1 MKNNTYISAIVLFIA
16 VFFTATTNNITAQ
29 SCNQVEILYARN
41 DCFDR
46 NEHDPAGGASGGK
59 ACKETA
65 VCVNQL
71 YNYASS
77 ITGVGWT
84 YNWTVTGPAT
94 VTINPN
100 NTSPNININWPQV
113 GIFILTLTATDPSG
127 NVFTYCLKV
136 NVKEKPNANFTFT
149 PNNVCA
155 GSTITFTGTT
165 TFSSGFMSS
174 WNFGDPSS
182 GSNNYTTVSGNTP
195 VTHQYNTP
203 GTYTVT
209 LITYSFIT
217 VGGGG
222 NPPETPVIKTCCAD
236 TITQTVTILPGTLKI
251 ECISTVCPGDTVKY
265 TAVGCSSVTWLPVIG
280 GTMISSTSNTITIIW
295 GNGNPQ
301 GQIQAQCAGG
311 CIASVPVPIIP
322 TNPVIVGN
330 TSPCN
335 TSTTSYTLP
344 VLPGTFYTWSLT
356 NISTATNY
364 NNLLNTYPDNNTVWI
379 NWASAPPGTYQL
391 TINLDNKHICC
402 NSSGSLTINPSDKW
416 TAFYDQTICA
426 GATANLSVFPAAGTF
441 NWTVLPVN
449 TGVSPLTGTGP
460 TFNPAFTIPGT
471 YTAEVV
477 ETANTYC
484 NSGPTNPQQIKITVL
499 NTPTPGTIT
508 GPSTGCTGSQYTYTM
523 STNAPT
529 GFHYYWSI
537 TGGAGSF
544 QPGNLTNATGN
555 SATILW
561 TTLPGTISVVLQA
574 NGYPPCPSNPVTFNV
589 TQATVG
595 NITGTMNVCVDGTG
609 TYTLSGGTLP
619 PGEVI
624 TWSITPSSQGTILS
638 GQGTNSITV
647 LWHGTTG
654 AGPWPA
660 SISASTACGNATP
673 LTGIMVYPK
682 FNVSIT
688 ASGIDICQPGGV
700 TLTVNGAPGGATYFW
715 SPGGQ
720 TTSSISNITTAG
732 IYTVTVTK
740 GGCTATATYVV
751 EDPFAIIPITCGV
764 GTCNDTATNETLGVT
779 VVKPISGTFTYQWYS
794 GTYPTGT
801 AIGGATSANYTT
813 TTHGNFYVIVT
824 YGTCTKHV
832 SFTVKKVCCPDV
844 NNPQITNVTRDSCNS
859 YTFTGTTPNPTGA
872 TITWNFGDGNTATG
886 ASGVPITHV
895 YNTAGVYCVT
905 FCVGPPSPNPS
916 SCTGN
921 CTATT
926 VTVPIQAGFL
936 YTLGCN
942 GCLNV
947 TNTSTVISSNPSYVT
962 YLWNFGDG
970 NTSTAQN
977 PGPHCYSSGGTYTV
991 TLTITYNDGQ
1001 VTCTST
1007 ATQTVN
1013 YVPLAISI
1021 NPSPVC
1027 TGVPSTFSIAG
1038 SPSFSIV
1045 SYTWNFGDGFTAYN
1059 PSSSHIY
1066 NTAGPFTVTLTIVDA
1081 LGNTCTATSTINVL
1095 SGIGPCTIQPA
1106 YICPG
1111 GAATL
1116 TAPNI
1121 AGATYLWEFES
1132 SPGNWVPAPGTN
1144 NLINYTTTVV
1154 GFYHV
1159 VITGPN
1165 GCKCTSNKV
1174 EVKAVTKPKALIA
1187 ASPSSKLCGPGNV
1200 TLSSVNHLPGYTSEW
1215 WDAGFTNQLSS
1226 GMMFMT
1232 SVSTTTVFNLI
1243 LTNEYG
1249 CADTCALT
1257 ITVNPIP
1264 AQPAITASPTLCEGV
1279 PITLTVTNYPNNITW
1294 NTGANTTS
1302 IVVYSA
1308 GLYTAT
1314 YTDPVTGCSSSKNIK
1329 INRRPPTDL
1338 FPHFCDSIP
1347 CTCRDTTGNFTIYA
1361 PKPLIGA
1368 YASVYNIQWFFNGNP
1383 VGGNTPTFTPA
1394 VTGTYHII
1402 VTDPMTGCKDTSATY
1417 TIKVPPC
1424 DTCDCKESKWGD
1436 IILTKGENKKTAGDP
1451 IRLGDV
1457 KLGAEQQ
1464 KRPGD
1469 PIRLGDVKLGA
1480 EQQKRQGDPVRL
1492 GDVKLGVEQQKRQ
1505 GDPVR
1510 LGDVKLGAE
1519 QQKRQGDPV
1528 RLGDVKLGAEQQKR
1542 QGDPGNDNEKA
1553 DPKNLPQGLKLKCK
1567 ETYELECNQ
1576 PYTISASFICK
1587 DTSCP
1592 PKITYSLQLPSGSPI
1607 TGNAPLTFTP
1617 SQTGVYTLTLYGW
1630 CGNKICD
1637 SCVIDFKVDCKK
1649 ECDCKG
1655 SKWGSKGYTTQ
1666 NQSKPFDCNKSYPV
1680 KCNQPV
1686 TVQAT
1691 YICPDP
1697 NNCPANVTYSLQPP
1711 SGLPVTGNAPLTFIP
1726 SQTGTYTVTL
1736 YGWCGTAKCDSC
1748 KVMFKTECPQ
1758 SDSSCCPYQIKVDT
1772 SKITTTYNQ
1781 QYNATVLTEN
1791 FTISGLAGVPL
1802 TEVRAE
1808 VLSYTITDNYNKECM
1823 KCLNLPYTW
1832 ASVQSATNLGTP
1844 SVPPK
1849 ITMYNSTVHPF
1860 NPTGAGQYKN
1870 PREVVWNNG
1879 STFIINNN
1887 SPVGMNFLLPPP
1899 PAIDCCEFKGR
1910 ICVKFTFRDTQ
1921 CKECEVIACFEFVIK
1936 SKKPF

>member
-1 MKNNTYISAIVLFIA
+1 MKKNTYFLAIVLFVA
-16 VFFTATTNNITAQ
+16 VLFSATSNKLFAQ
-29 SCNQVEILYARN
+29 TCNQVEILYTGN
-41 DCFDR
+41 DCFERD
-46 NEHDPAGGASGGK
+46 HQDPGGASGGK
-59 ACKETA
+59 NCKEIA
-65 VCVNQL
+65 VCVNQP

-84 YNWTVTGPAT
+84 YNWTVTGPAS

-100 NTSPNININWPQV
+100 NTSPNISIVWPQIGV
-113 GIFILTLTATDPSG
+113 FTLTLTATDPSG
-127 NVFTYCLKV
+127 NIFTFCLKV
-136 NVKEKPNANFTFT
+136 NVKEKPNANFTIA

-155 GSTITFTGTT
+155 NSTITFTGTT

-174 WNFGDPSS
+174 WNFGDPPS
-182 GSNNYTTVSGNTP
+182 GSSNYTTVSGNTA
-195 VTHQYNTP
+195 VTHLYTAP

-209 LITYSFIT
+209 LITYSFMT

-222 NPPETPVIKTCCAD
+222 VPNEPPVIKTCCAD
-236 TITQTVTILPGTLKI
+236 TITKTVTILPGTLQI

-265 TAVGCSSVTWLPVIG
+265 TAVGCGSVTWLPVVG
-280 GTMISSTSNTITIIW
+280 GTMIASTATTITIVW
-295 GNGNPQ
+295 GNGTAQ
-301 GQIQAQCAGG
+301 GQIQAQCPGG

-344 VLPGTFYTWSLT
+344 VLPGTFYTWTLT

-402 NSSGSLTINPSDKW
+402 SSNGSLTINPSDKW
-416 TAFYDQTICA
+416 TAYADQTICM
-426 GATANLSVFPAAGTF
+426 GTNANLSVFPVAGTF
-441 NWTVLPVN
+441 NWTVLPPN
-449 TGVSPLTGTGP
+449 GGVTPLTGTGP
-460 TFNPAFTIPGT
+460 TFNPTFANAGS
-471 YTAEVV
+471 YLVEVV

-484 NSGPTNPQQIKITVL
+484 NSGAANPQQIKVTVL
-499 NTPTPGTIT
+499 NTPAPGNIT
-508 GPSTGCTGSQYTYTM
+508 GPATGCAGSQYTYTM

-537 TGGAGSF
+537 TGGAGTF
-544 QPGNLTNATGN
+544 QPGNLSNATGN

-574 NGYPPCPSNPVTFNV
+574 NGFPSCPSTPVTFTV
-589 TQATVG
+589 TAATVG
-595 NITGTMNVCVDGTG
+595 NITCNPPTPPTCMNVCVDGTG
-609 TYTLSGGTLP
+609 SYTLTGGTLP
-619 PGEVI
+619 SGEVI
-624 TWSITPSSQGTILS
+624 TWSITPSSQGTIIS

-654 AGPWPA
+654 VGPWPA
-660 SISASTACGNATP
+660 TINASTSCGNATP

-682 FNVSIT
+682 FAVTIS
-688 ASGIDICQPGGV
+688 ASGIDICQPGGIS
-700 TLTVNGAPGGATYFW
+700 LTVNGAPSGSTISW
-715 SPGGQ
+715 SP
-720 TTSSISNITTAG
+720 SSVTNITTPG
-732 IYTVTVTK
+732 TYTVTVTK

-751 EDPFAIIPITCGV
+751 EDPFAIIPVTCGV
-764 GTCNDTATNETLGVT
+764 GTCNGTATNEALGVI
-779 VVKPISGTFTYQWYS
+779 VVKPVVGTFSFQWYS
-794 GTYPTGT
+794 GTYPSGT

-813 TTHGNFYVIVT
+813 TTHGNFYVVVT
-824 YGTCTKHV
+824 YGTCTKYV

-844 NNPQITNVTRDSCNS
+844 NNPQITNVTRNSCNS

-905 FCVGPPSPNPS
+905 FCVGPPSPNPT

-926 VTVPIQAGFL
+926 VTVPIQANFL

-947 TNTSTVISSNPSYVT
+947 TNTSTVITSNPSYVT

-977 PGPHCYSSGGTYTV
+977 PGPHCYSSAGTYTV

-1001 VTCTST
+1001 VNCTST
-1007 ATQTVN
+1007 VSYNVN
-1013 YVPLAISI
+1013 YVPLAINV

-1027 TGVPSTFSIAG
+1027 TGAPTTFSIAG
-1038 SPSFSIV
+1038 SPSFTIV
-1045 SYTWNFGDGFTAYN
+1045 SWTWNFGDGFTAYT
-1059 PSSSHIY
+1059 SSSTHIY
-1066 NTAGPFTVTLTIVDA
+1066 NLAGPYTVTLTVIDG
-1081 LGNTCTATSTINVL
+1081 LGNTCTATSNITVL
-1095 SGIGPCTIQPA
+1095 PGIGPCTILPA
-1106 YICPG
+1106 YLCPG
-1111 GAATL
+1111 SPATL

-1121 AGATYLWEFES
+1121 VGATYLWEFES
-1132 SPGNWVPAPGTN
+1132 SPNTWVSAPGTN
-1144 NLINYTTTVV
+1144 NAITYTTTVP

-1159 VITGPN
+1159 VITGAN
-1165 GCKCTSNKV
+1165 GCPCTSNKV
-1174 EVKAVTKPKALIA
+1174 EVKAAPKPKAIIA
-1187 ASPSSKLCGPGNV
+1187 AAPSSKLCGPGLV
-1200 TLSSVNHLPGYTSEW
+1200 TLSSPNHLPGYTSDW
-1215 WDAGFTNQLSS
+1215 YANGVYGAPLSS

-1232 SVSTTTVFNLI
+1232 SVSVTTVFNLV
-1243 LTNEYG
+1243 LFNEYG
-1249 CADTCALT
+1249 CSDTCSLT

-1264 AQPAITASPTLCEGV
+1264 AQPIITSSPTLCEGV
-1279 PITLTVTNYPNNITW
+1279 PITLAVTNYANNITW

-1302 IVVYSA
+1302 ITVFSA
-1308 GLYTAT
+1308 GVYTAT

-1329 INRRPPTDL
+1329 VNRRPPTDL

-1347 CTCRDTTGNFTIYA
+1347 CTCRDSTGNFTIYA
-1361 PKPLIGA
+1361 PLPLIGA
-1368 YASVYNIQWFFNGNP
+1368 YASTYNIQWFFNGNP
-1383 VGGNTPTFTPA
+1383 VGGNTPTYTPA

-1402 VTDPMTGCKDTSATY
+1402 LTDPMTGCKDTSATY
-1417 TIKVPPC
+1417 SIVVPPC

-1436 IILTKGENKKTAGDP
+1436 IDLTEGEN
-1451 IRLGDV
+1451 I
-1457 KLGAEQQ
+1457 
-1464 KRPGD
+1464 PGKAKANIGN
-1469 PIRLGDVKLGA
+1469 PGTGN
-1480 EQQKRQGDPVRL
+1480 PV
-1492 GDVKLGVEQQKRQ
+1492 GG
-1505 GDPVR
+1505 
-1510 LGDVKLGAE
+1510 
-1519 QQKRQGDPV
+1519 
-1528 RLGDVKLGAEQQKR
+1528 
-1542 QGDPGNDNEKA
+1542 
-1553 DPKNLPQGLKLKCK
+1553 PQKLKCNSNYVLK
-1567 ETYELECNQ
+1567 CNQ
-1576 PYTISASFICK
+1576 PYTINASYICK
-1587 DTSCP
+1587 DTLCP
-1592 PKITYSLQLPSGSPI
+1592 PKVTYSLQPPSGSPI

-1617 SQTGVYTLTLYGW
+1617 SQTGVYILTLYGW
-1630 CGNKICD
+1630 CGNEICD
-1637 SCVIDFKVDCKK
+1637 SCVIDLTVDCKK

-1666 NQSKPFDCNKSYPV
+1666 NQSKPFECNKTYPV

-1691 YICPDP
+1691 YVCPDP

-1711 SGLPVTGNAPLTFIP
+1711 TGLPITGNAPLTFTP
-1726 SQTGTYTVTL
+1726 NQTGTYTVTL

-1758 SDSSCCPYQIKVDT
+1758 SDSSCCPYEIKVDT
-1772 SKITTTYNQ
+1772 TKVTTTYSQ

-1832 ASVQSATNLGTP
+1832 ASVQSATNLGNP
-1844 SVPPK
+1844 AVPPK

-1887 SPVGMNFLLPPP
+1887 SQVGMNFLLPPP
-1899 PAIDCCEFKGR
+1899 PAIDCCEFKGK
-1910 ICVKFTFRDTQ
+1910 ICVKFTFRDNQ

>member
-1 MKNNTYISAIVLFIA
+1 MKKNNFFYAIVLFVA
-16 VFFTATTNNITAQ
+16 VLFTATANQLSAQ
-29 SCNQVEILYARN
+29 SCNQVEILYTSN

-46 NEHDPAGGASGGK
+46 DQHDVGASGQGK
-59 ACKETA
+59 SCKEIG
-65 VCVNQL
+65 VCVNQP

-77 ITGVGWT
+77 ITGGGWT
-84 YNWTVTGPAT
+84 YNWTVTGPAS

-100 NTSPNININWPQV
+100 NTSPNISIVWPQV
-113 GIFILTLTATDPSG
+113 GVFILTLTATDPSG

-155 GSTITFTGTT
+155 GSIITFTGTT
-165 TFSSGFMSS
+165 TFSSSFMSS
-174 WNFGDPSS
+174 WNFGDPPS
-182 GSNNYTTVSGNTP
+182 GSNNYANVSGNTP
-195 VTHQYNTP
+195 VTHQYNAP

-209 LITYSFIT
+209 LITYSFVI

-222 NPPETPVIKTCCAD
+222 VPNEPPVIKTCCAD
-236 TITQTVTILPGTLKI
+236 TITKTVTITPGTLQI
-251 ECISTVCPGDTVKY
+251 DCISTVCPGDTVKY
-265 TAVGCSSVTWLPVIG
+265 TAIGCSNVTWLPVIG
-280 GTMISSTSNTITIIW
+280 GTQIASTSNTITIVW

-301 GQIQAQCAGG
+301 GQIQAQCPGG

-322 TNPVIVGN
+322 TNPIIVGN

-335 TSTTSYTLP
+335 TLTTSYTLP
-344 VLPGTFYTWSLT
+344 VLPGTFYTWTLT

-379 NWASAPPGTYQL
+379 NWALAPPGTYQL

-402 NSSGSLTINPSDKW
+402 SSSGSLTINPSDKW
-416 TAFYDQTICA
+416 KAYADQTICSTA
-426 GATANLSVFPAAGTF
+426 PNNIANLSVFPAAGTF

-449 TGVSPLTGTGP
+449 SGVSPTTGTGP

-471 YTAEVV
+471 YTVEVT

-484 NSGPTNPQQIKITVL
+484 NSGAMNPQQIKITVL
-499 NTPTPGTIT
+499 NTPTPGVIT
-508 GPSTGCTGSQYTYTM
+508 GPATGCANSQYTYTM

-529 GFHYYWSI
+529 GFHYYWSV
-537 TGGAGSF
+537 TGGAGTF
-544 QPGNLTNATGN
+544 QPGNLANATGN

-561 TTLPGTISVVLQA
+561 TTLPGQITVVLQA
-574 NGYPPCPSNPVTFNV
+574 NGFPPCPSAPVIFNV
-589 TQATVG
+589 TAATVG
-595 NITGTMNVCVDGTG
+595 NITGPVNVCVDGTG
-609 TYTLSGGTLP
+609 VYTLSGGTLP
-619 PGEVI
+619 PGETI
-624 TWSITPSSQGTILS
+624 TWSIASPNTSMGTIIS
-638 GQGTNSITV
+638 GQGTNTITI
-647 LWHGTTG
+647 LWHGQPSG
-654 AGPWPA
+654 GPWGPV
-660 SISASTACGNATP
+660 TLNATTSCGP
-673 LTGIMVYPK
+673 ATALTGIMIYPK
-682 FNVSIT
+682 FSFTIVKT
-688 ASGIDICQPGGV
+688 GTDICTGGV
-700 TLTVNGAPGGATYFW
+700 TLTATGAPGTATHKW
-715 SPGGQ
+715 TPGGQ
-720 TTSSISNITTAG
+720 TSPSITVTTAG
-732 IYTVTVTK
+732 TYCDSVK
-740 GGCTATATYVV
+740 LGGCYYVNCYTV
-751 EDPFAIIPITCGV
+751 EDPLAIIPITCGV
-764 GTCNDTATNETLGVT
+764 GTCNGTATNEVLGVT

-794 GTYPTGT
+794 GTYPSGS
-801 AIGGATSANYTT
+801 AISGATSLTYTT
-813 TTHGNFYVIVT
+813 PSHGNYYVIVT
-824 YGTCTKHV
+824 YGSCTRYLN
-832 SFTVKKVCCPDV
+832 FTVKKVCCPDV
-844 NNPQITNVTRDSCNS
+844 NNPQITYVRNSCNS
-859 YTFTGTTPNPTGA
+859 YTFIGTTPNPTGA
-872 TITWNFGDGNTATG
+872 TITWDFGDGNTASG

-895 YNTAGVYCVT
+895 YATAGVYCVT
-905 FCVGPPSPNPS
+905 FCVGPPSPNPT

-921 CTATT
+921 CAVQT
-926 VTVPIQAGFL
+926 VTVPIQAAFQ

-947 TNTSTVISSNPSYVT
+947 TNTSTVITSNPSYVT

-970 NTSTAQN
+970 NTSTAQS
-977 PGPHCYSSGGTYTV
+977 PGPHCYSLANNYTV

-1001 VTCTST
+1001 VTCSST

-1013 YVPLAISI
+1013 YVPLAINV

-1027 TGVPSTFSIAG
+1027 TGVSTAFSIAG
-1038 SPSFSIV
+1038 SPSFTIV
-1045 SYTWNFGDGFTAYN
+1045 SYTWNFGDGFTAYT
-1059 PSSSHIY
+1059 PSSTHIY
-1066 NTAGPFTVTLTIVDA
+1066 NAPNPYTVTLTVIDA
-1081 LGNTCTATSTINVL
+1081 LGNTCTATSNITVQP
-1095 SGIGPCTIQPA
+1095 GIGPCVILPG

-1116 TAPNI
+1116 AAPNI
-1121 AGATYLWEFES
+1121 AGASYQWEFES

-1174 EVKAVTKPKALIA
+1174 EVKAVTKPKALVA
-1187 ASPSSKLCGPGNV
+1187 ASPTSKLCGPGNV

-1215 WDAGFTNQLSS
+1215 WNWNFSSQLMT
-1226 GMMFMT
+1226 GMMFPT
-1232 SVSTTTVFNLI
+1232 SISSTTVFNLI
-1243 LTNEYG
+1243 LINEYG
-1249 CADTCALT
+1249 CADTCAFT
-1257 ITVNPIP
+1257 VTVNPIP
-1264 AQPAITASPTLCEGV
+1264 AQPVIISSPTLCEGV
-1279 PITLTVTNYPNNITW
+1279 PITLTVTNYASNISW

-1302 IVVYSA
+1302 IVVSA
-1308 GLYTAT
+1308 AGVYTAT
-1314 YTDPVTGCSSSKNIK
+1314 YTDPVTGCTSSKNIK

-1347 CTCRDTTGNFTIYA
+1347 CTCRDSTGNFTIYA

-1368 YASVYNIQWFFNGNP
+1368 FASTYNLQWFFNGNP

-1394 VTGTYHII
+1394 VSGTYYII

-1436 IILTKGENKKTAGDP
+1436 IILTEGENIPGKAKANIGNV
-1451 IRLGDV
+1451 GN
-1457 KLGAEQQ
+1457 GQQ
-1464 KRPGD
+1464 
-1469 PIRLGDVKLGA
+1469 
-1480 EQQKRQGDPVRL
+1480 
-1492 GDVKLGVEQQKRQ
+1492 
-1505 GDPVR
+1505 
-1510 LGDVKLGAE
+1510 
-1519 QQKRQGDPV
+1519 
-1528 RLGDVKLGAEQQKR
+1528 
-1542 QGDPGNDNEKA
+1542 
-1553 DPKNLPQGLKLKCK
+1553 LKCNSNYVLK
-1567 ETYELECNQ
+1567 CNQ
-1576 PYTISASFICK
+1576 PYTINANYICK

-1592 PKITYSLQLPSGSPI
+1592 AKVTYSLQPLSGSPI

-1617 SQTGVYTLTLYGW
+1617 SQSGVYILTLYGW

-1637 SCVIDFKVDCKK
+1637 SCVIDLTVDCKK

-1655 SKWGSKGYTTQ
+1655 SKWGSKGYAVQ
-1666 NQSKPFDCNKSYPV
+1666 EQSKPFDCNKTYPV

-1691 YICPDP
+1691 YVCPDP

-1711 SGLPVTGNAPLTFIP
+1711 TGSPITGNAPLTFIP

-1736 YGWCGTAKCDSC
+1736 YGWCGNKICDSC
-1748 KVMFKTECPQ
+1748 KVMFKTECPP
-1758 SDSSCCPYQIKVDT
+1758 SDNCCPYKIQVDT
-1772 SKITTTYNQ
+1772 TKVTTTYNQ

-1808 VLSYTITDNYNKECM
+1808 VLSYTITDNYNKECI

-1832 ASVQSATNLGTP
+1832 ASMQSATNLGAP

-1860 NPTGAGQYKN
+1860 NPSGAGQYKN

-1879 STFIINNN
+1879 STFIINNG
-1887 SPVGMNFLLPPP
+1887 SPASINFLLPPP

-1910 ICVKFTFRDTQ
+1910 ICVKFTFRDNN
-1921 CKECEVIACFEFVIK
+1921 CKECEVIACFQFVIK